1 MGNSTMKTWES
12 VSYMCIYYT
21 HILFKEQV
29 PPPHTHTQRALLFK
43 SEKKR
48 LILNDNLV
56 SVFEVTYECP
66 LCYWLRKIF
75 AHLKHC
81 EIVKTLIVI
90 VSLF

>member
-1 MGNSTMKTWES
+1 
-12 VSYMCIYYT
+12 MCIYYT

-29 PPPHTHTQRALLFK
+29 LHTHKKRALLFK
-43 SEKKR
+43 SEKK

-56 SVFEVTYECP
+56 SVFEVTYKCP

-81 EIVKTLIVI
+81 KIVETLIVI
-90 VSLF
+90 VYFKLHFIIFHVFSNVLF